1 MDYVFMI
8 WEWET
13 TWVGLDLIHV
23 SSTYWSMYA
32 NLYTNF
38 DDKLDFELSA
48 SQDFQN
54 IKMYVI
60 YSPIK
65 HSKPVWHFY
74 VYVTKVIR

>member
-38 DDKLDFELSA
+38 DDELDFELSA

-54 IKMYVI
+54 ICHLFTHKTFQTCMTFLRQCN
-60 YSPIK
+60 K
-65 HSKPVWHFY
+65 
-74 VYVTKVIR
+74 RD